1 MSCLDSLIGYSTGEF
16 QALQLIVLV
25 VFGAVD
31 WPLASCM
38 LAHFL
43 EIYFEMIVGL

>member
-1 MSCLDSLIGYSTGEF
+1 MLPQDSFMSCLDFLQWYFTGEF

-31 WPLASCM
+31 
-38 LAHFL
+38 
-43 EIYFEMIVGL
+43 